1 MADPLGRE
9 EFAAALR
16 GLRGK
21 YWDHHPFHVR
31 LHAGEARADEVRLW
45 VANRWYY
52 QECLAQKNA
61 AIVANCPVAEVRRL
75 WLARISFYDGH
86 DGHDRPGGPSDPGGG
101 RADWL
106 ALAEAVGLGEAELV
120 QGTHLLRGV
129 RFAVDAYL
137 RFCLTRP
144 WTESVAAALTEMFA
158 PDHMADRMAA
168 WRRHYDWI
176 KPEGYAYFEHRIPV
190 ARKDSVDTLEVVL
203 AHCRTRAQQDAAVA
217 ALAFKCDVLGA
228 MLDAMDYASRR

>member
-1 MADPLGRE
+1 VADPLGRE

-16 GLRGK
+16 GLRGS
-21 YWDHHPFHVR
+21 YWDQHPFHVR

-75 WLARISFYDGH
+75 WLARIPFYDGQ
-86 DGHDRPGGPSDPGGG
+86 GGSGGG

-106 ALAEAVGLGEAELV
+106 ALADAVGLGEAELV

-144 WTESVAAALTEMFA
+144 WTESVAAALTEMYA
-158 PDHMADRMAA
+158 PDHMTDRLAA

-203 AHCRTRAQQDAAVA
+203 THCRTRDQQEAAVA

-228 MLDAMDYASRR
+228 MLDAMDYASHS